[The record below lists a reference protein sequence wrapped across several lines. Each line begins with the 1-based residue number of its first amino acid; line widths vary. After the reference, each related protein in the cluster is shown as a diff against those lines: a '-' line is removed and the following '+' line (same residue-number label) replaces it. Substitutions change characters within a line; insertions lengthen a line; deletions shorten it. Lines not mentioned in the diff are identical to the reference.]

1 MRRPTVAAAAL
12 LLAGAAAVHRPAPAK
27 TLQATA
33 GAAGGIAR
41 GGLARGRCIGP
52 ALLRMRGGSS
62 FAALEDEA
70 GMTAEVSALQPPRQH
85 VMGACQ

>member
-1 MRRPTVAAAAL
+1 MRRPVAAAAL
-12 LLAGAAAVHRPAPAK
+12 LLAGAAAVHRPAPAT
-27 TLQATA
+27 TLQAVA

-70 GMTAEVSALQPPRQH
+70 GMTAEVSALQSPWRR